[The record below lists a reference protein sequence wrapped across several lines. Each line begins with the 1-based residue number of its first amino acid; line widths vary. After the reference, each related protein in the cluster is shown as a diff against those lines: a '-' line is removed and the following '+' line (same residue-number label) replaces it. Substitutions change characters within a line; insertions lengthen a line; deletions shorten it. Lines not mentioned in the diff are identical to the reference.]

1 MPIKMT
7 KLLELLGLST
17 SVLYAAATYGFFHF
31 LDRKASPQAKAAI
44 NKWFRTTG
52 HNKADVSNAVLEL
65 FGRIYERPLWS
76 IRSLLRSATLSVA
89 ITSLFTFGLLLEERA
104 SPLDLWHPYFA
115 VALLT
120 IILSDYAS
128 LFLVRKFLSISQT
141 RPMWS
146 LVWGAMAGMIV
157 VVIFYVVRAMLILAY
172 TKPADLSFVDLILW
186 ASQWEGFKAF
196 LAVIFEFI
204 VDITNLFWMNPK
216 AALIL
221 PALAVHLWLPLIGIG
236 VAITRTINSFA
247 WSVNKMQWFLKQGRS
262 HPLQAIG
269 YVAATVVFVVI
280 TLSSILGR
288 SLS

>member
-1 MPIKMT
+1 MT

-17 SVLYAAATYGFFHF
+17 PVLYAAATYGLFHF
-31 LDRKASPQAKAAI
+31 LDRRASPQAKAAI
-44 NKWFRTTG
+44 NKWFKTTG

-65 FGRIYERPLWS
+65 FDRIYERPLWS
-76 IRSLLRSATLSVA
+76 VRSLLRSATLSAAV
-89 ITSLFTFGLLLEERA
+89 TSLFTFGLLLEERA
-104 SPLDLWHPYFA
+104 SPLELLHPYFA

-128 LFLVRKFLSISQT
+128 LFVVRKFLSISQT

-157 VVIFYVVRAMLILAY
+157 VVIFYVVRAMLILAS
-172 TKPADLSFVDLILW
+172 TKPADVSFVDVILW
-186 ASQWEGFKAF
+186 ASHWEAFKTFSAG
-196 LAVIFEFI
+196 IFEFI
-204 VDITNLFWMNPK
+204 VDMMDALWRNPK
-216 AALIL
+216 NVLIL

-236 VAITRTINSFA
+236 VAITRIINSFA

-269 YVAATVVFVVI
+269 YVAATVVFVATTI
-280 TLSSILGR
+280 ISILGN